1 MPVTHK
7 NIYCQLTQFEVLHDA
22 WLRAK
27 KGRGDRNEIM
37 QFERSLE
44 PELFKLQDE
53 LIAGEYKTSGY
64 KEFYVYEPKK
74 RKIARLAKFRDRV
87 VQQAIFKLLEAIY
100 EPQFIA
106 NSYACRKGKGIH
118 SGAEK
123 AQQMIRQVRRE
134 SGTAYALKCDILKYF
149 ASIDHAHLKR
159 IISRKISDRKMLGLL
174 FEIIDSYEG
183 VDGRGIPLGNLTS
196 QIFANIY
203 LNELDQFVK
212 SELRE
217 HLYIRYMDDFVIF
230 HHDKS
235 HLQMLRVTIEQW
247 LFESLS
253 LQTNDKTC
261 IFPVRSSKGRALDF
275 LGYRITANTKKL
287 RKRAI
292 KQLKKKVNRLH
303 KQYSACEI
311 DFKQVRHSLSSHI
324 AHASHADASGILN
337 CIFKKRFTRTI
348 DRADQLDGA

>member
-1 MPVTHK
+1 MPLMHK
-7 NIYCQLTQFEVLHDA
+7 NIYCQLTQFEVLHGA

-37 QFERSLE
+37 LFERSLE

-53 LIAGEYKTSGY
+53 LLTGEYKTSGY

-74 RKIARLAKFRDRV
+74 RKITRLAKFRDRV
-87 VQQAIFKLLEAIY
+87 VQQAIFKLLESIY

-106 NSYACRKGKGIH
+106 ESYACRKGKGIH

-123 AQQMIRQVRRE
+123 AQQMIRKVRRE

-159 IISRKISDRKMLGLL
+159 IISRKISDKKMLELL

-183 VDGRGIPLGNLTS
+183 ADVRGIPLGNLTS

-212 SELRE
+212 AELRE
-217 HLYIRYMDDFVIF
+217 PLYIRYMDDFVVF
-230 HHDKS
+230 HHDKK
-235 HLQMLRVTIEQW
+235 HLQKIRLVIEQW
-247 LFESLS
+247 LFENLA

-261 IFPVRSSKGRALDF
+261 VFPVRSSNGRALDF

-292 KQLKKKVNRLH
+292 KQLKNKVNLLH
-303 KQYSACEI
+303 KQYIACEI
-311 DFKQVRHSLSSHI
+311 DFRQVRHSLSSHI
-324 AHASHADASGILN
+324 AHANHADSSGILN
-337 CIFKKRFTRTI
+337 DIFRRPFRRTI
-348 DRADQLDGA
+348 NHINEIN